1 MEQGLESGNVPHCI
15 PQRNAPSKPDNVD
28 IVVGQ
33 QGRSSANVGCK
44 PMNEHHIM
52 TTHSRN
58 TRVLTITDTLL
69 HVLLCLV
76 PPSCWMWR
84 LSLTFPLP
92 RYYFYYCMTLHSS
105 HWILCSL
112 YFKTARKCA
121 VFGICCEPISKQVT
135 YLIDE
140 ACTTGKGADT
150 VISFLHHFFEE
161 HSEGETELLLHADN
175 CCGQNK
181 NNAVIQYLAW
191 RTLVTR
197 HKAIQISFMLPGHT
211 KFAPDWFFGL

>member
-1 MEQGLESGNVPHCI
+1 MQHAI
-15 PQRNAPSKPDNVD
+15 
-28 IVVGQ
+28 
-33 QGRSSANVGCK
+33 
-44 PMNEHHIM
+44 
-52 TTHSRN
+52 
-58 TRVLTITDTLL
+58 
-69 HVLLCLV
+69 
-76 PPSCWMWR
+76 
-84 LSLTFPLP
+84 SLTANLSDEEKASKLTEFSDHLEMAKAERKLYNEQCRSCHEQLSKDDSGSVQSMHYSFDFAQQIHYP
-92 RYYFYYCMTLHSS
+92 SS
-105 HWILCSL
+105 PQQPGSL

-181 NNAVIQYLAW
+181 NHASWAY
-191 RTLVTR
+191 
-197 HKAIQISFMLPGHT
+197 
-211 KFAPDWFFGL
+211 